1 MTPAEVERLLH
12 SAEKQRGR
20 LIGTCL
26 RLTPWQVISLC
37 VLALE
42 ALAKRGED
50 GV

>member
-1 MTPAEVERLLH
+1 MTPAEVNKLLA

-37 VLALE
+37 ALALE
-42 ALAKRGED
+42 ALAARAARE
-50 GV
+50 